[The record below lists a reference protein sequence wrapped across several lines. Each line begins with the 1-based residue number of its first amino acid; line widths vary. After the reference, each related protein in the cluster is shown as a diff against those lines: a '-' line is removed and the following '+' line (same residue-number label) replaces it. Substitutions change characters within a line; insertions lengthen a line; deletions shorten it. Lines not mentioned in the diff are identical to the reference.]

1 MTRAPGYPRPRS
13 GHAAFPS
20 RLAIGRLC
28 LPMLLSA
35 CTLARP
41 GIPAPGGTPALAS
54 QVHAILD
61 TPALGGTRWG
71 LLVTDIDGKEIL
83 AINPDQRFTPASN
96 TKLFTTAAAHALL
109 PELTGPDRAGGTSVR
124 LAPHEGRAPDITLTG
139 AGDARLSDR
148 PDCRTDCLSALADET
163 VATGLRRVHDV
174 IGDDR
179 LFPDERWGPGWSWNT
194 QQTRSGTAVSALTL
208 DDNVAA
214 LSVTPGPAAGAPP
227 SVMWKDG
234 ETYLKLD
241 NQAVT
246 TKTGTTDLRTGHQ
259 PGSRWVRLY
268 GTIAT
273 DAPPETLTIGIED
286 PADFAA
292 WHFRRLLE
300 ARGITVEGGSGAWHR
315 PLTLI
320 DDATALPS
328 PAAIAAGPALAR
340 LTAPPL
346 ADDIRHLLK
355 VSQNLHAELLLR
367 RLGLAHGTGSAAQG
381 IARRDALLAAAGVP
395 PTGFSLADGSGM
407 STYNRVTP
415 RAVAAL
421 LLWANRQPWGQ
432 TWRQDLPVAG
442 EDGTLAKRFAGTAL
456 ADRFFA
462 KTGTLN
468 ATHAL
473 SGYMVA
479 ASGRMLVV
487 SFFAN
492 DVPPDVTDA
501 TAAMDKA
508 LLAIATAE

>member
-1 MTRAPGYPRPRS
+1 MTRAPGYTRHNPGRVAS
-13 GHAAFPS
+13 PS
-20 RLAIGRLC
+20 RLAALRLC

-35 CTLARP
+35 CTLSP
-41 GIPAPGGTPALAS
+41 PDIPAPGGTAALTG
-54 QVHAILD
+54 QIHAILD

-71 LLVTDIDGKEIL
+71 LLVTDMDGKEIL
-83 AINPDQRFTPASN
+83 AINPDQRFIPASN
-96 TKLFTTAAAHALL
+96 TKMFTTAAALASL
-109 PELTGPDRAGGTSVR
+109 PGLSDPDRAGGASVR
-124 LAPHEGRAPDITLTG
+124 LVPHEGGASDVVLIG

-148 PDCRTDCLSALADET
+148 PDCQTDCLSALAD
-163 VATGLRRVHDV
+163 ATAAAGIRRVHDV
-174 IGDDR
+174 MGDDR

-194 QQTRSGTAVSALTL
+194 LQTRSGAAVSALTL

-214 LSVTPGPAAGAPP
+214 LSVAPGSAAGSPP
-227 SVMWKDG
+227 SATWKDG
-234 ETYLKLD
+234 ETYLRLD

-246 TKTGTTDLRTGHQ
+246 VGKGKTDLRIERQ
-259 PGSRWVRLY
+259 PGARWVRLY
-268 GTIAT
+268 GIIAAG
-273 DAPPETLTIGIED
+273 APPEILGVGIED

-300 ARGITVEGGSGAWHR
+300 ARGIAVEGGSGAWHR
-315 PLTLI
+315 PLTLT
-320 DDATALPS
+320 DDAQAPPPFPVP
-328 PAAIAAGPALAR
+328 PAPVLTR
-340 LTAPPL
+340 LTPPPL

-355 VSQNLHAELLLR
+355 VSQNLHAEIMLR

-381 IARRDALLAAAGVP
+381 VAQRDAILAAAGVP
-395 PTGFSLADGSGM
+395 RTSFSLADGSGM

-432 TWRQDLPVAG
+432 AWRQDLPVAG
-442 EDGTLAKRFAGTAL
+442 EDGTLARRFAGTAL
-456 ADRFFA
+456 ADKLFA

-473 SGYMVA
+473 SGYMIA
-479 ASGRMLVV
+479 ASGRMLIV

-492 DVPPDVTDA
+492 DVPPDVGRS

-508 LLAIATAE
+508 LLTVAAAE

>member
-1 MTRAPGYPRPRS
+1 MTTPRAPPP
-13 GHAAFPS
+13 P
-20 RLAIGRLC
+20 
-28 LPMLLSA
+28 P
-35 CTLARP
+35 
-41 GIPAPGGTPALAS
+41 PAP
-54 QVHAILD
+54 
-61 TPALGGTRWG
+61 
-71 LLVTDIDGKEIL
+71 
-83 AINPDQRFTPASN
+83 
-96 TKLFTTAAAHALL
+96 
-109 PELTGPDRAGGTSVR
+109 
-124 LAPHEGRAPDITLTG
+124 
-139 AGDARLSDR
+139 
-148 PDCRTDCLSALADET
+148 
-163 VATGLRRVHDV
+163 
-174 IGDDR
+174 
-179 LFPDERWGPGWSWNT
+179 
-194 QQTRSGTAVSALTL
+194 
-208 DDNVAA
+208 
-214 LSVTPGPAAGAPP
+214 PGPPPAAPP
-227 SVMWKDG
+227 
-234 ETYLKLD
+234 
-241 NQAVT
+241 
-246 TKTGTTDLRTGHQ
+246 
-259 PGSRWVRLY
+259 P
-268 GTIAT
+268 
-273 DAPPETLTIGIED
+273 
-286 PADFAA
+286 
-292 WHFRRLLE
+292 
-300 ARGITVEGGSGAWHR
+300 
-315 PLTLI
+315 
-320 DDATALPS
+320 
-328 PAAIAAGPALAR
+328 PAAIAPGSALAR

-415 RAVAAL
+415 RAMAAL

-473 SGYMVA
+473 SGYMIA

-508 LLAIATAE
+508 LLAVAKAE